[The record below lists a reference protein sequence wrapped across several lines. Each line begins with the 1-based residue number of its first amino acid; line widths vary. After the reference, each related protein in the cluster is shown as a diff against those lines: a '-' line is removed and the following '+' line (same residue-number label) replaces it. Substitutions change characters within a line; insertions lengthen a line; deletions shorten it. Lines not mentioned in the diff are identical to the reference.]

1 VRGGSQSFSIRRR
14 GARAL
19 SLASCL
25 TAGAALIAGCGGGS
39 PQTHGEKKASYA
51 VEVVHASFPRNQA
64 VAKPATLEIEVH
76 NSGAHAVPN
85 LTVSLD
91 SLNYRSNYPGLAD
104 ALRPV
109 WAIERG
115 PGPVAKPPV
124 QSQEVSIPGGGQTA
138 YVNTWALGALAAGAT
153 RTFTWNVVAVKP
165 GAHVVHYTIA
175 AGLGGNA
182 KATGKVTGSLTADVA
197 SEPPATHVDPST
209 GKVVSGTS
217 YGKS

>member
-1 VRGGSQSFSIRRR
+1 VTIV
-14 GARAL
+14 
-19 SLASCL
+19 
-25 TAGAALIAGCGGGS
+25 AGCGGGS

-51 VEVVHASFPRNQA
+51 VEIVRASFPRSQA
-64 VAKPATLEIEVH
+64 VAKPATLELEVR
-76 NSGAHAVPN
+76 NSGSHTVPN

-104 ALRPV
+104 ALRPT

-115 PGPVAKPPV
+115 PGPVAKPSV
-124 QSQEVSIPGGGQTA
+124 ESQEVSIPGGGQTA
-138 YVNTWALGALAAGAT
+138 YVNTWALGRLAAGAT
-153 RTFTWNVVAVKP
+153 RTFTWNVVAVKA
-165 GAHVVHYTIA
+165 GSHVVHYTVA

-209 GKVVSGTS
+209 GKVVAGTS
-217 YGKS
+217 YGSK